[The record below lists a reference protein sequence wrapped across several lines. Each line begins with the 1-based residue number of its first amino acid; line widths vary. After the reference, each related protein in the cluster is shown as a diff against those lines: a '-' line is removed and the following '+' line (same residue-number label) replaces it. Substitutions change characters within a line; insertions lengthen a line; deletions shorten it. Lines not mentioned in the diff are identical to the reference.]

1 MSDPYSI
8 LGVDRNATDEDVK
21 KAYRKLSRQYHPDAN
36 INNPKKDEAEAKF
49 KEVQQA
55 YQQIMDE
62 REKEYNSGYGSSDG
76 SGYGSYGPFGGF
88 GGFGSYGYGSAGST
102 GGTSGMSEEDAHLN
116 AAANYIRSG
125 HYKEALNVLAGI
137 SQHSARWYFYS
148 ASANSGLGNNV
159 TALEDARE
167 AGFITALYILI
178 VPILGLAVG
187 KKAGIKVWI
196 GVVLAVIGMYFLCMT
211 SGFSIAKGDFRRGA
225 E

>member
-21 KAYRKLSRQYHPDAN
+21 RAYRKLSRQYHPDAN

-62 REKEYNSGYGSSDG
+62 REKGYTS
-76 SGYGSYGPFGGF
+76 
-88 GGFGSYGYGSAGST
+88 GYGSAGST
-102 GGTSGMSEEDAHLN
+102 GRTSGMSEEDAHLN

-125 HYKEALNVLAGI
+125 HYKEALNVLDGI

-159 TALEDARE
+159 TALEHARE
-167 AGFITALYILI
+167 AVRLEPQNMQYQMLLQQLEGGGNWYQTRQTMYGYPGTYNSSWCVKLCIANLMCNICCNSGGLC
-178 VPILGLAVG
+178 LGG
-187 KKAGIKVWI
+187 GP
-196 GVVLAVIGMYFLCMT
+196 GGGTFM
-211 SGFSIAKGDFRRGA
+211 
-225 E
+225 

>member
-21 KAYRKLSRQYHPDAN
+21 RAYRKLSRQYHPDAN

-62 REKEYNSGYGSSDG
+62 REKGYTSGYG
-76 SGYGSYGPFGGF
+76 
-88 GGFGSYGYGSAGST
+88 
-102 GGTSGMSEEDAHLN
+102 SGMSEEDAHLN

-125 HYKEALNVLAGI
+125 HYKEALNVLDGI

-159 TALEDARE
+159 TALEHARE
-167 AGFITALYILI
+167 AVRLEPQNMQYQMLLQQLEGGGNWYQTRQTMYGYPGTYNSSWCVKLCIANLMCNICCNSGGLC
-178 VPILGLAVG
+178 LGG
-187 KKAGIKVWI
+187 GP
-196 GVVLAVIGMYFLCMT
+196 GGGTFM
-211 SGFSIAKGDFRRGA
+211 
-225 E
+225 

>member
-1 MSDPYSI
+1 M
-8 LGVDRNATDEDVK
+8 
-21 KAYRKLSRQYHPDAN
+21 
-36 INNPKKDEAEAKF
+36 
-49 KEVQQA
+49 QQA

-167 AGFITALYILI
+167 AVRLEPQNMQYQMLLQQLEGGGNWYQTRQTMYEYPGTYNSSWCVKLCIANLMCNICCNSGGLC
-178 VPILGLAVG
+178 LGG
-187 KKAGIKVWI
+187 GP
-196 GVVLAVIGMYFLCMT
+196 GGGTFM
-211 SGFSIAKGDFRRGA
+211 
-225 E
+225 